1 MTAYMGRDVGNLDSV
16 NLIVAFDHMVEAVLP
31 VYCNLGQPLLVQKQE
46 ATVAVND
53 FLHRWCFPVFQ
64 NSLEASVDILCHR
77 NLPRTGVCL
86 GAFNV
91 NCHAGA
97 LKLMVDV
104 DDPVLHIQI
113 ADGQSTELGNSHS
126 GVEQDENHLVVF
138 AVNVIVVDKFQKLS
152 HLIGLN
158 CLAGNAVIHHHTG
171 KLKSERVLDNQI
183 IVYRHLEGRP
193 QNAANSFYRAVALA
207 VLLQLDEEKLGI
219 GNLDLADFLPADWLV
234 LHQVLYKIVV
244 HLGVWFD
251 AGLGRKVTV
260 DKLLN
265 RNVLA

>member
-1 MTAYMGRDVGNLDSV
+1 MGRDVGNLDSV

-31 VYCNLGQPLLVQKQE
+31 VHRYLRQTFLVKEQE
-46 ATVAVND
+46 ATVAINNL
-53 FLHRWCFPVFQ
+53 LHRRRLAVFQ
-64 NSLEASVDILCHR
+64 NALKASVHFLSHR
-77 NLPRTGVCL
+77 NLTGTGIGF

-158 CLAGNAVIHHHTG
+158 CLAGNAVIHHYTG

-219 GNLDLADFLPADWLV
+219 GNLDLADFLPAEWLV